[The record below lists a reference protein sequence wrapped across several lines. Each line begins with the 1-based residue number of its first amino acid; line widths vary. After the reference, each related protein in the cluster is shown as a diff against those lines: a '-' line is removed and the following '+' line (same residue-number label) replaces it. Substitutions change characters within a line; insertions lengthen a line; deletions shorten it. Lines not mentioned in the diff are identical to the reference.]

1 MKKNGIKRFFPGIL
15 LLALFLLW
23 TVAVKTVDVAQAG
36 ETATLVGFATL
47 NSRFHSLTGVHMWIY
62 DLTDLLS
69 VIPLGVCALF
79 GLLGALQ
86 LIRRKSLREVDR
98 DILLL
103 GIYYVVV
110 IGAFFLFEVFPVNFR
125 PIFIEGKLEAS
136 YPSSTTLL
144 VLSVMPTLSFQV
156 ARRSGSAF
164 LRVLVR
170 VLVTLFTLAVVA
182 ARLVSGVHWLSDI
195 IGAVL
200 LSLGLFLLYRAAV
213 ASADWKTRPRGKHLY
228 VPE

>member
-1 MKKNGIKRFFPGIL
+1 MKKNGIKRFCPGIL

-47 NSRFHSLTGVHMWIY
+47 NSGFHSLTGVHMWIY

-86 LIRRKSLREVDR
+86 LIRRRSLREVDR

-144 VLSVMPTLSFQV
+144 VLSVMPTLPFQID
-156 ARRSGSAF
+156 RRCGKVGLKWAVRILTALFSAF
-164 LRVLVR
+164 MVIG
-170 VLVTLFTLAVVA
+170 
-182 ARLVSGVHWLSDI
+182 RLVCGVHWLTDI
-195 IGAVL
+195 VGGLVL
-200 LSLGLFLLYRAAV
+200 SVGLFLLYRAAV
-213 ASADWKTRPRGKHLY
+213 RCFG
-228 VPE
+228 EE

>member
-23 TVAVKTVDVAQAG
+23 TVAVKTVDVKQAG
-36 ETATLVGFATL
+36 ETATLVGFAAL

-62 DLTDLLS
+62 ELTDLLS

-86 LIRRKSLREVDR
+86 LIRRRSLREVDR

-144 VLSVMPTLSFQV
+144 VLSVMPTLPFQID
-156 ARRSGSAF
+156 RRCGKAG
-164 LRVLVR
+164 LKWAVR
-170 VLVTLFTLAVVA
+170 ILTALFSDFMVIG
-182 ARLVSGVHWLSDI
+182 RLVCGVHWLTDI
-195 IGAVL
+195 VGGLI
-200 LSLGLFLLYRAAV
+200 LSVGLFLLYMAAV
-213 ASADWKTRPRGKHLY
+213 RCFG
-228 VPE
+228 EE

>member
-1 MKKNGIKRFFPGIL
+1 MKKNGIKHFFPGIL

-86 LIRRKSLREVDR
+86 LIRRRSLREVDR

-144 VLSVMPTLSFQV
+144 VLSVMPTLPFQID
-156 ARRSGSAF
+156 RRCGKAGLKWAVRILTALFSAF
-164 LRVLVR
+164 MVIG
-170 VLVTLFTLAVVA
+170 
-182 ARLVSGVHWLSDI
+182 RLVCGVHWLTDI
-195 IGAVL
+195 VGGLVL
-200 LSLGLFLLYRAAV
+200 SVGLFLLYRAAV
-213 ASADWKTRPRGKHLY
+213 RRSEEK
-228 VPE
+228 

>member
-1 MKKNGIKRFFPGIL
+1 MKKNGIKRFCPGIL

-23 TVAVKTVDVAQAG
+23 TVAVKTVDVKQAG
-36 ETATLVGFATL
+36 ETATLVGFAAL

-86 LIRRKSLREVDR
+86 LIRRRSLREVDR

-144 VLSVMPTLSFQV
+144 VLSVMPTLPFQID
-156 ARRSGSAF
+156 RRCGKAGLKWAVRILTALFSAF
-164 LRVLVR
+164 MVIG
-170 VLVTLFTLAVVA
+170 
-182 ARLVSGVHWLSDI
+182 RLVCGVHWLTDI
-195 IGAVL
+195 VGGLI
-200 LSLGLFLLYRAAV
+200 LSVGLFLLYRAAV
-213 ASADWKTRPRGKHLY
+213 RCFG
-228 VPE
+228 EE

>member
-36 ETATLVGFATL
+36 ETATLVGFAAL

-86 LIRRKSLREVDR
+86 LIRRRSLREVDR

-144 VLSVMPTLSFQV
+144 VLSVMPTLPFQID
-156 ARRSGSAF
+156 RRCGKAGLKWAVRILTALFSAF
-164 LRVLVR
+164 MVIG
-170 VLVTLFTLAVVA
+170 
-182 ARLVSGVHWLSDI
+182 RLVCGVHWLTDI
-195 IGAVL
+195 VGGLVL
-200 LSLGLFLLYRAAV
+200 SVGLFLLYRTAV
-213 ASADWKTRPRGKHLY
+213 RCFG
-228 VPE
+228 EE

>member
-1 MKKNGIKRFFPGIL
+1 MKKNGIKRFCPGIL

-86 LIRRKSLREVDR
+86 LIRRRSLREVDR

-144 VLSVMPTLSFQV
+144 VLSVMPTLPFQID
-156 ARRSGSAF
+156 RRCGKAGLKWAVRILTALFSAF
-164 LRVLVR
+164 MVIG
-170 VLVTLFTLAVVA
+170 
-182 ARLVSGVHWLSDI
+182 RLVCGVHWLTDI
-195 IGAVL
+195 VGGLVL
-200 LSLGLFLLYRAAV
+200 SVGLFLLYRAAV
-213 ASADWKTRPRGKHLY
+213 RRFEEK
-228 VPE
+228 

>member
-36 ETATLVGFATL
+36 ETATPVGFAAL
-47 NSRFHSLTGVHMWIY
+47 NSRFHGLTGVHMWIY

-69 VIPLGVCALF
+69 VIPLGVCGLF
-79 GLLGALQ
+79 GLLGVAQ
-86 LIRRKSLREVDR
+86 LIRRKSLLKVDR

-110 IGAFFLFEVFPVNFR
+110 IGAFCLFEVFPVNFR

-144 VLSVMPTLSFQV
+144 VLSVMPTLVFQ
-156 ARRSGSAF
+156 ADRRCRGEGLKWTVKILTAAFSAF
-164 LRVLVR
+164 MVIG
-170 VLVTLFTLAVVA
+170 
-182 ARLVSGVHWLSDI
+182 RLISGVHWVTDI

-200 LSLGLFLLYRAAV
+200 LSGGLFGICKAVMLLY
-213 ASADWKTRPRGKHLY
+213 DQRGK
-228 VPE
+228 

>member
-1 MKKNGIKRFFPGIL
+1 MKKNEKRELCLGAALVL
-15 LLALFLLW
+15 LFGLW
-23 TVAVKTVDVAQAG
+23 TLLVKTVDVGVAG
-36 ETATLVGFATL
+36 ASATEVGFAAL
-47 NSRFHSLTGVHMWIY
+47 NGWFHGVTGVHWALY

-79 GLLGALQ
+79 GLLGAVQ

-144 VLSVMPTLSFQV
+144 VLSVMPTLMFQ
-156 ARRSGSAF
+156 ADRRCKAVGLKWAVRILTALFSAF
-164 LRVLVR
+164 M
-170 VLVTLFTLAVVA
+170 VVS
-182 ARLVSGVHWLSDI
+182 RLVCGVHWLTDI
-195 IGAVL
+195 VGGLI
-200 LSLGLFLLYRAAV
+200 LSAGLFLLYKAAV
-213 ASADWKTRPRGKHLY
+213 RIFEEK
-228 VPE
+228 

>member
-1 MKKNGIKRFFPGIL
+1 MKKNGIKRFCPGIL

-23 TVAVKTVDVAQAG
+23 TVAVKTVDVKQAG

-62 DLTDLLS
+62 ELTDLLS

-86 LIRRKSLREVDR
+86 LIRRRSLREVDR

-144 VLSVMPTLSFQV
+144 VLSVMPTLPFQID
-156 ARRSGSAF
+156 RRCGKAGLKWAVRILTALFSAF
-164 LRVLVR
+164 MVIG
-170 VLVTLFTLAVVA
+170 
-182 ARLVSGVHWLSDI
+182 RLVCGVHWLTDI
-195 IGAVL
+195 VGGLI
-200 LSLGLFLLYRAAV
+200 LSVGLFLLYMAAV
-213 ASADWKTRPRGKHLY
+213 RCFG
-228 VPE
+228 EE

>member
-144 VLSVMPTLSFQV
+144 VLSVMPTLPFQID
-156 ARRSGSAF
+156 RRCGKAGLKWAVRILTALFSGF
-164 LRVLVR
+164 MVIG
-170 VLVTLFTLAVVA
+170 
-182 ARLVSGVHWLSDI
+182 RLVCGVHWLTDI
-195 IGAVL
+195 VGGLVL
-200 LSLGLFLLYRAAV
+200 SVGLFLLYRAAV
-213 ASADWKTRPRGKHLY
+213 RCFEEK
-228 VPE
+228 

>member
-15 LLALFLLW
+15 LLAFFLLW

-86 LIRRKSLREVDR
+86 LIRRRSLREVDR

-125 PIFIEGKLEAS
+125 PIFIEGKLEVS

-144 VLSVMPTLSFQV
+144 VLSVMPTLPFQID
-156 ARRSGSAF
+156 RRCGKAGLKWAVRILTALFSAF
-164 LRVLVR
+164 MVIG
-170 VLVTLFTLAVVA
+170 
-182 ARLVSGVHWLSDI
+182 RLVCGVHWLTDI
-195 IGAVL
+195 VGGLVL
-200 LSLGLFLLYRAAV
+200 SVGLFLLYRAAV
-213 ASADWKTRPRGKHLY
+213 RRFEEK
-228 VPE
+228 